1 MSLITRCP
9 ACGTMFKIVPDQ
21 LRISEGWV
29 RCGHCTDIFDAS
41 RHLQSR
47 EDVARATADGSYV
60 DADAGF
66 DQGAADAPA
75 SEAKPGPAPVPEP
88 LAEAEPPLPLPVA
101 DDTVERPAVWLRRS
115 VASTLLRRTAAG
127 APVEGDFAPDESQ
140 DEQDDE
146 PAFPPAA
153 DDIAP
158 QAEDAL
164 PPMPVLTEDVPSALL
179 LQTAD
184 TDMPQ
189 SMLYEPAFAVPTA
202 PLAGTA
208 EEAAEPD
215 EDEAALQQ
223 LGFVRDAERRA
234 FWRRP
239 AVVAASLL
247 VCAGLALLLL
257 LQVGLQERDRLAA
270 MAPSLRPALA
280 ALCAPLSCA
289 VGPRRQIDAVVI
301 EGSAFNKTRGDLY
314 QFSLDLRNMAQTPLA
329 MPALE
334 LTLSD
339 ADGQPLVRRVLM
351 PEELRAPLVLPT
363 RGVWSG
369 VLPMQ
374 LKELP
379 GGARVAGY
387 SLLAFYP

>member
-47 EDVARATADGSYV
+47 EDLARAAADGSYV
-60 DADAGF
+60 ET
-66 DQGAADAPA
+66 DAPA
-75 SEAKPGPAPVPEP
+75 PGP
-88 LAEAEPPLPLPVA
+88 LAQAEDA
-101 DDTVERPAVWLRRS
+101 AQQPAVWVRRS

-127 APVEGDFAPDESQ
+127 DPVEGEGEPEAGESL
-140 DEQDDE
+140 DRQDDA
-146 PAFPPAA
+146 PAAPPAA
-153 DDIAP
+153 DEAVAP
-158 QAEDAL
+158 QPEDAP
-164 PPMPVLTEDVPSALL
+164 PPMQVLREDVPSALL

-189 SMLYEPAFAVPTA
+189 SMLYEPAFAVPAA

-208 EEAAEPD
+208 EAAAEPE

-239 AVVAASLL
+239 AVVLASLL

-257 LQVGLQERDRLAA
+257 AQVGLQERERIAA

-280 ALCAPLSCA
+280 ALCAPLSCT
-289 VGPRRQIDAVVI
+289 VGPRRQIDAVEI
-301 EGSAFNKTRGDLY
+301 EGSAFNKVRGDLY
-314 QFSLDLRNMAQTPLA
+314 QLSLELRNTAHTPLA

-351 PEELRAPLVLPT
+351 PDELRAPAVLPT

-369 VLPMQ
+369 VLPVQ

-379 GGARVAGY
+379 GSARVAGY

>member
-47 EDVARATADGSYV
+47 EEVAQAAADGSYI

-66 DQGAADAPA
+66 DQGTAEDPAPAAEADAPPP
-75 SEAKPGPAPVPEP
+75 SPPPVPQ
-88 LAEAEPPLPLPVA
+88 AEPP
-101 DDTVERPAVWLRRS
+101 AVWVRRS
-115 VASTLLRRTAAG
+115 VANTLLRRTATG
-127 APVEGDFAPDESQ
+127 APVEDDAALDEIPDEPQAS
-140 DEQDDE
+140 E
-146 PAFPPAA
+146 PAPVPEDESAAPPV
-153 DDIAP
+153 
-158 QAEDAL
+158 
-164 PPMPVLTEDVPSALL
+164 PVLSEDVPSALL

-215 EDEAALQQ
+215 EDEDAVLQQ

-239 AVVAASLL
+239 AVVVASLL
-247 VCAGLALLLL
+247 VCAGLLLLLL
-257 LQVGLQERDRLAA
+257 LQAGLQERDRIAA

-280 ALCAPLSCA
+280 ALCAPLSCS

-314 QFSLDLRNMAQTPLA
+314 QFSLDLRNTAHTPLA

-351 PEELRAPLVLPT
+351 PEELRAPTVLPT

-369 VLPMQ
+369 VLPVQ
-374 LKELP
+374 LQELP